1 MPKRLTIACHYKTD
15 ELLNKYRQEKDPVTI
30 RQYQI
35 IWLLASGKKS
45 EEVAQTTGYTVYWVR
60 ELARRYNRQGIEGLG
75 DRRHNNAGGQTLLD
89 EFQTAQ
95 LLQAIQEPPPDGGL
109 WNGRKVADWMSDL
122 LGRKVSRTRGWEY
135 LKAMEYRLR
144 IPRPENQQADLKEQE
159 AWKKNCQ
166 VS

>member
-1 MPKRLTIACHYKTD
+1 MQQRL
-15 ELLNKYRQEKDPVTI
+15 R
-30 RQYQI
+30 
-35 IWLLASGKKS
+35 S
-45 EEVAQTTGYTVYWVR
+45 
-60 ELARRYNRQGIEGLG
+60 
-75 DRRHNNAGGQTLLD
+75 RRHNNPGAEPLED

-95 LLQAIQEPPPDGGL
+95 LLQVIQEPAPDGGL

-144 IPRPENQQADLKEQE
+144 IPRPENRQADLKEQE
-159 AWKKNCQ
+159 NWKKNCQ